1 MTTSSSGNAARLR
14 ITLLDL
20 DPEPWRE
27 VEVPLSM
34 SFKGLHD
41 TIQAAFLWTNSHL
54 WEFDY
59 GGERYGIPFEDDSE
73 VHKAENAQLTKLTD
87 GAVDAFF
94 YIYDMGDS
102 WEHRIEVLDLFT
114 AASDAPPLP
123 RFVDGKWRTPPED
136 IGGAPGFELFL
147 EAIDDPGHEDHEDVI
162 DWYGASFDRED
173 IQPDIIGYAMARLS
187 ARRRRR

>member
-1 MTTSSSGNAARLR
+1 MTTSRSGNSARLR

-20 DPEPWRE
+20 DPAPWRE

-41 TIQAAFLWTNSHL
+41 TIQAAFLWTDSHL

-59 GGERYGIPFEDDSE
+59 DGAHYGLPFEDDPE
-73 VHKAENAQLTKLTD
+73 VHNAENARLTKLAD
-87 GAVDAFF
+87 GAVGEFF

-114 AASDAPPLP
+114 AAPDTPLP

-136 IGGAPGFELFL
+136 IGGAPGFALFL
-147 EAIDDPGHEDHEDVI
+147 EAINDPEHEDHEDIV
-162 DWYGASFDRED
+162 DWYGAAFDRED

-187 ARRRRR
+187 AKRRRR